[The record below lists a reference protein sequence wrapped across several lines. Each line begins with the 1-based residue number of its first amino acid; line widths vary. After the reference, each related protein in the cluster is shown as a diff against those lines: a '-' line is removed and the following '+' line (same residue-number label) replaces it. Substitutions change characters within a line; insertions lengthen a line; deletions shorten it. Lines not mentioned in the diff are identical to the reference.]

1 MAVDCGQPD
10 GGGFQE
16 MIDLFKRLI
25 KVAFAEWKL
34 FYTDA
39 AAVLLL
45 VVAGILYAFY
55 YPTPYMNQTV
65 SEVPVAVV
73 DLDHTVMSRQLTQMS
88 ASAQQIDVR
97 YVFSDL
103 HEAEEALADE
113 KIYGFMVIPQN
124 MEKTLRNGGSVN
136 VNVFTHGAYVML
148 HGNIGTA
155 FTTCALTVGATTKVK
170 RIALEKKV
178 PAAKA
183 MAMRDPIPL
192 SIQTLY
198 NNTGSYSNY
207 VVPSVLVL
215 ILQQTLVIGICVLGG
230 ARAHRKFRKKFRDS
244 FVENEKMPYRYFG
257 RSLAYFVHYCSF
269 ILFYHFVI
277 YNIFDFPRRGQ
288 LLPMIAFAV
297 VFLFST
303 INFGM
308 VLSQVFLRRETSMQI
323 FLFMSIPIL
332 FLANFSWPT
341 NLVPSWMVGLSA
353 LLPSTF
359 AVPAWLSIEQRGADI
374 YEASALLYPLAL
386 QAVFYMLL
394 GLVLTRIRDK
404 SPLKTGDM

>member
-1 MAVDCGQPD
+1 
-10 GGGFQE
+10 
-16 MIDLFKRLI
+16 MIDLFTRLI

-65 SEVPVAVV
+65 SKVPVAVV
-73 DLDHTVMSRQLTQMS
+73 DMDHTVMSRQLTQMS

-97 YVFSDL
+97 YIFSDL
-103 HEAEEALADE
+103 REAEEALADE
-113 KIYGFMVIPQN
+113 KIYGFMVVPKD

-170 RIALEKKV
+170 RIALGKKV

-183 MAMRDPIPL
+183 MAMRDPTPL

-230 ARAHRKFRKKFRDS
+230 ARAHRKFRKKYRDS
-244 FVENEKMPYRYFG
+244 LVENEKMPYRYFG
-257 RSLAYFVHYCSF
+257 RSLAYFLHYCSF

-288 LLPMIAFAV
+288 LLPMIAFAI

-341 NLVPSWMVGLSA
+341 YLVPNWMVGLSA

-374 YEASALLYPLAL
+374 FEASALLYPLAL

-394 GLVLTRIRDK
+394 GLVLTRIRDNT
-404 SPLKTGDM
+404 PLKTGDM

>member
-1 MAVDCGQPD
+1 
-10 GGGFQE
+10 
-16 MIDLFKRLI
+16 MIDLFTRLFR
-25 KVAFAEWKL
+25 VAFAEWKL

-65 SEVPVAVV
+65 SKVPVAVV

-88 ASAQQIDVR
+88 GSAQQIDVR
-97 YVFSDL
+97 YVFSDIR
-103 HEAEEALADE
+103 EAEEALADE
-113 KIYGFMVIPQN
+113 RIYGFMVIPLD

-170 RIALEKKV
+170 RIALGKKV

-183 MAMRDPIPL
+183 MAMRDPTPI

-230 ARAHRKFRKKFRDS
+230 ARAHRRFRKQHRDS
-244 FVENEKMPYRYFG
+244 AVENERMPYRYFG
-257 RSLAYFVHYCSF
+257 RSLAYFLHYCSF

-288 LLPMIAFAV
+288 LLPMIAFAI

-341 NLVPSWMVGLSA
+341 YLIPNWMYGLSA

-374 YEASALLYPLAL
+374 FEASALLYPLAL

-404 SPLKTGDM
+404 APIKTGDM

>member
-1 MAVDCGQPD
+1 
-10 GGGFQE
+10 
-16 MIDLFKRLI
+16 MIDLFTRLI

-45 VVAGILYAFY
+45 VVAGVLYAFY

-65 SEVPVAVV
+65 SKVPVAVV
-73 DLDHTVMSRQLTQMS
+73 DMDHTVMSRQLTQMS

-103 HEAEEALADE
+103 REAEEALADE
-113 KIYGFMVIPQN
+113 KIYGFMVIPKD

-136 VNVFTHGAYVML
+136 LNVFTHGAYVML

-155 FTTCALTVGATTKVK
+155 FTTCGLTLGATTKVK
-170 RIALEKKV
+170 RIALGKKV

-183 MAMRDPIPL
+183 MAMRDPTPL

-244 FVENEKMPYRYFG
+244 AVENERMPYRYFG
-257 RSLAYFVHYCSF
+257 RSLAYFLHYCSF

-288 LLPMIAFAV
+288 LLPMIAFAI

-341 NLVPSWMVGLSA
+341 YLVPSWMVGLSA

-359 AVPAWLSIEQRGADI
+359 AVPAWLSIEQRGADVF
-374 YEASALLYPLAL
+374 EASALLYPLAL

-404 SPLKTGDM
+404 TPLKTGDM

>member
-1 MAVDCGQPD
+1 
-10 GGGFQE
+10 
-16 MIDLFKRLI
+16 MIDLFTRLI

-65 SEVPVAVV
+65 SKVPVAVV
-73 DLDHTVMSRQLTQMS
+73 DMDHTVMSRQLTQMS
-88 ASAQQIDVR
+88 ASAQQIDIR
-97 YVFSDL
+97 YIFSDL
-103 HEAEEALADE
+103 REAEEALADE
-113 KIYGFMVIPQN
+113 KIYGFMVIPRD

-170 RIALEKKV
+170 RIALGKKV

-183 MAMRDPIPL
+183 MAMRDPTPL

-230 ARAHRKFRKKFRDS
+230 ARAHRKFRKKYRDS
-244 FVENEKMPYRYFG
+244 LVENELMPYRYFG
-257 RSLAYFVHYCSF
+257 RSLAYFLHYCSF

-277 YNIFDFPRRGQ
+277 YNLFDFPRRGQ

-341 NLVPSWMVGLSA
+341 YLVPNWMVGLSA

-374 YEASALLYPLAL
+374 FEASALLYPLAL

-404 SPLKTGDM
+404 APLKTGDM

>member
-1 MAVDCGQPD
+1 
-10 GGGFQE
+10 
-16 MIDLFKRLI
+16 MIEVLTRLI

-65 SEVPVAVV
+65 SKVPVAVV

-88 ASAQQIDVR
+88 AAAQQIDVQ

-103 HEAEEALADE
+103 RDAENAMADD
-113 KIYGFMVIPQN
+113 KIFGFMVIPQD
-124 MEKTLRNGGSVN
+124 MEKTLRNGGTATVN
-136 VNVFTHGAYVML
+136 VYTHGAYVML

-170 RIALEKKV
+170 RIALGRRV

-183 MAMRDPIPL
+183 MAMRDPTPI

-230 ARAHRKFRKKFRDS
+230 ARAHRKFRKKLRDS
-244 FVENEKMPYRYFG
+244 EVENERMPYRYFG
-257 RSLAYFVHYCSF
+257 RSLAYFLHYCSF
-269 ILFYHFVI
+269 ILFYHFVV
-277 YNIFDFPRRGQ
+277 YNVFDFPRRGQ
-288 LLPMIAFAV
+288 VLPMIAFAV

-323 FLFMSIPIL
+323 FLYMSIPIL
-332 FLANFSWPT
+332 FLSNFSWPT
-341 NLVPSWMVGLSA
+341 ELIPNWMYGISA

-374 YEASALLYPLAL
+374 YEASSLLYPLAL
-386 QAVFYMLL
+386 QAVFYMLF
-394 GLVLTRIRDK
+394 GLVLTRIRDNT
-404 SPLKTGDM
+404 PLKTGDM

>member
-1 MAVDCGQPD
+1 M
-10 GGGFQE
+10 FE
-16 MIDLFKRLI
+16 LFARLI

-65 SEVPVAVV
+65 SKVPVAVV
-73 DLDHTVMSRQLTQMS
+73 DMDHTVMSRQLTQMS

-97 YVFSDL
+97 YIFSDMR
-103 HEAEEALADE
+103 EAEEALANE
-113 KIYGFMVIPQN
+113 KIYGFMVIPKD

-170 RIALEKKV
+170 RIALGKKV

-183 MAMRDPIPL
+183 MAMRDPTPL

-230 ARAHRKFRKKFRDS
+230 ARAHRKFRKKYREAA
-244 FVENEKMPYRYFG
+244 VENEELPYRYFG
-257 RSLAYFVHYCSF
+257 RSLAYFLHYCSF
-269 ILFYHFVI
+269 ILFYHFVV
-277 YNIFDFPRRGQ
+277 YNLFDFPRRGQ

-323 FLFMSIPIL
+323 FLYMSIPIL
-332 FLANFSWPT
+332 FLANFSWPSY
-341 NLVPSWMVGLSA
+341 LVPSWMVGLSA

-359 AVPAWLSIEQRGADI
+359 AVPAWLSIQQRGADI

-404 SPLKTGDM
+404 TPLKTGDM

>member
-1 MAVDCGQPD
+1 
-10 GGGFQE
+10 
-16 MIDLFKRLI
+16 MIDLFKRLF

-34 FYTDA
+34 FYTDP

-45 VVAGILYAFY
+45 VVAGVLYAFY

-65 SEVPVAVV
+65 SKVPVAVV
-73 DLDHTVMSRQLTQMS
+73 DLDHTVMSRNLTQMS

-97 YVFSDL
+97 YIFSDIR
-103 HEAEEALADE
+103 EAEEALARED
-113 KIYGFMVIPQN
+113 IYGFMVIPQD
-124 MEKTLRNGGSVN
+124 MEKTLRNGGSVD

-170 RIALEKKV
+170 RIALGKKV
-178 PAAKA
+178 PAATA
-183 MAMRDPIPL
+183 MAMRDPVPI
-192 SIQTLY
+192 SIQTMY
-198 NNTGSYSNY
+198 NSTGSYSNY

-215 ILQQTLVIGICVLGG
+215 ILQQTLVIGICILGG
-230 ARAHRKFRKKFRDS
+230 ARAHRKFRGKHRES
-244 FVENEKMPYRYFG
+244 AVENESLPYRYFG

-277 YNIFDFPRRGQ
+277 YNVFSFPRRGE
-288 LLPMIAFAV
+288 LLPMIAFAI

-308 VLSQVFLRRETSMQI
+308 VLSQVFLRRETSMQL
-323 FLFMSIPIL
+323 FLYMSIPIL
-332 FLANFSWPT
+332 FLANFSWPSY
-341 NLVPSWMVGLSA
+341 LIPSWMKGLSA
-353 LLPSTF
+353 ILPTTF

-374 YEASALLYPLAL
+374 FDAAAALYPLAI
-386 QAVFYMLL
+386 QAVFYLLL
-394 GLVLTRIRDK
+394 GLILTRIRDK
-404 SPLKTGDM
+404 SGLKTGDM

>member
-1 MAVDCGQPD
+1 
-10 GGGFQE
+10 
-16 MIDLFKRLI
+16 MIDLFTRLFR
-25 KVAFAEWKL
+25 VAFAEWKL

-65 SEVPVAVV
+65 SKVPVAVV

-88 ASAQQIDVR
+88 GSAQQIDVR
-97 YVFSDL
+97 YVFSDIR
-103 HEAEEALADE
+103 EAEEALADE
-113 KIYGFMVIPQN
+113 RIYGFMVIPQD

-170 RIALEKKV
+170 RIALGKKV

-183 MAMRDPIPL
+183 MAMRDPTPI

-230 ARAHRKFRKKFRDS
+230 ARAHRRFRKQHRDS
-244 FVENEKMPYRYFG
+244 AVENERMPYRYFG
-257 RSLAYFVHYCSF
+257 RSLAYFLHYCSF

-288 LLPMIAFAV
+288 LLPMIAFAI

-341 NLVPSWMVGLSA
+341 YLIPNWMYGLSA

-374 YEASALLYPLAL
+374 FEASALLYPLAL

-404 SPLKTGDM
+404 APIKTGDM

>member
-1 MAVDCGQPD
+1 M
-10 GGGFQE
+10 FE
-16 MIDLFKRLI
+16 LFARLI

-65 SEVPVAVV
+65 SKVPVAVV
-73 DLDHTVMSRQLTQMS
+73 DMDHTVMSRQLTQMS

-97 YVFSDL
+97 YIFSDMR
-103 HEAEEALADE
+103 EAEEALADD
-113 KIYGFMVIPQN
+113 KIYGFMVIPKD

-170 RIALEKKV
+170 RIALGKKV

-183 MAMRDPIPL
+183 MAMRDPTPL

-230 ARAHRKFRKKFRDS
+230 ARAHRKFRKKYREAA
-244 FVENEKMPYRYFG
+244 VENEKLPYRYFG
-257 RSLAYFVHYCSF
+257 RSLAYFLHYCSF
-269 ILFYHFVI
+269 ILFYHFVV
-277 YNIFDFPRRGQ
+277 YNLFDFPRRGQ

-323 FLFMSIPIL
+323 FLYMSIPIL
-332 FLANFSWPT
+332 FLANFSWPSY
-341 NLVPSWMVGLSA
+341 LVPSWMVGLSA

-359 AVPAWLSIEQRGADI
+359 AVPAWLSIQQRGADI

-404 SPLKTGDM
+404 TPLKTGDM

>member
-1 MAVDCGQPD
+1 
-10 GGGFQE
+10 
-16 MIDLFKRLI
+16 MIDLFTRLI

-65 SEVPVAVV
+65 SKVPVAVV
-73 DLDHTVMSRQLTQMS
+73 DMDHTVMSRQLTQMS

-97 YVFSDL
+97 YIFSDL
-103 HEAEEALADE
+103 REAEEALADE
-113 KIYGFMVIPQN
+113 KIYGFMVIPKD

-170 RIALEKKV
+170 RIALGKKV

-183 MAMRDPIPL
+183 MAMRDPTPL

-230 ARAHRKFRKKFRDS
+230 ARAHRKFRKKYRDS
-244 FVENEKMPYRYFG
+244 LVENEKMPYRYFG
-257 RSLAYFVHYCSF
+257 RSLAYFLHYCSF

-288 LLPMIAFAV
+288 LLPMIAFAI

-341 NLVPSWMVGLSA
+341 YLVPNWMVGLSA

-374 YEASALLYPLAL
+374 FEASALLYPLAL

-394 GLVLTRIRDK
+394 GLVLTRIRDNT
-404 SPLKTGDM
+404 PLKTGDM

>member
-1 MAVDCGQPD
+1 M
-10 GGGFQE
+10 FE
-16 MIDLFKRLI
+16 LFARLI

-65 SEVPVAVV
+65 SKVPVAVV
-73 DLDHTVMSRQLTQMS
+73 DMDHTVMSRQLTQMS

-97 YVFSDL
+97 YIFSDMR
-103 HEAEEALADE
+103 EAEEALANE
-113 KIYGFMVIPQN
+113 KIYGFMVIPKD
-124 MEKTLRNGGSVN
+124 MEKILRNGGSVN

-170 RIALEKKV
+170 RIALGKKV

-183 MAMRDPIPL
+183 MAMRDPTPL

-230 ARAHRKFRKKFRDS
+230 ARAHRKFRKKYREAS
-244 FVENEKMPYRYFG
+244 VENEKLPYRYFG
-257 RSLAYFVHYCSF
+257 RSLAYFLHYCSF
-269 ILFYHFVI
+269 ILFYHFVV
-277 YNIFDFPRRGQ
+277 YNLFDFPRRGQ

-323 FLFMSIPIL
+323 FLYMSIPIL
-332 FLANFSWPT
+332 FLANFSWPSY
-341 NLVPSWMVGLSA
+341 LVPSWMVGLSA

-359 AVPAWLSIEQRGADI
+359 AVPAWLSIQQRGADI

-404 SPLKTGDM
+404 TPLKTGDM

>member
-1 MAVDCGQPD
+1 M
-10 GGGFQE
+10 FE
-16 MIDLFKRLI
+16 LFARLI

-65 SEVPVAVV
+65 SKVPVAVV
-73 DLDHTVMSRQLTQMS
+73 DMDHTVMSRQLTQMS

-97 YVFSDL
+97 YIFSDMR
-103 HEAEEALADE
+103 EAEEALADE
-113 KIYGFMVIPQN
+113 KIYGFMVIPKD

-170 RIALEKKV
+170 RIALGKKV

-183 MAMRDPIPL
+183 MAMRDPTPL

-230 ARAHRKFRKKFRDS
+230 ARAHRKFRKKYREAA
-244 FVENEKMPYRYFG
+244 VENEKLPYRYFG
-257 RSLAYFVHYCSF
+257 RSLAYFLHYCSF
-269 ILFYHFVI
+269 ILFYHFVV
-277 YNIFDFPRRGQ
+277 YNLFDFPRRGQ

-323 FLFMSIPIL
+323 FLYMSIPIL
-332 FLANFSWPT
+332 FLANFSWPSY
-341 NLVPSWMVGLSA
+341 LVPNWMVGLSA

-359 AVPAWLSIEQRGADI
+359 AVPAWLSIQQRGADI

-404 SPLKTGDM
+404 TPLKTGDM